1 MIYCIIYFILI
12 FAIGEILL
20 NFTFFPYLKKYFEIE
35 SKSGGESEKS
45 FLGIQCVNI

>member
-20 NFTFFPYLKKYFEIE
+20 NFTFFPYLKKYFDIE
-35 SKSGGESEKS
+35 SKSDGESEKS
-45 FLGIQCVNI
+45 F